1 MTTEDTFNVYY
12 LDDNN
17 VIVDVSV
24 FALDA
29 SKELLN
35 DVFEVKKEI
44 NLSIEKMISSID
56 YGRAGIG
63 WDLYKGYL
71 RTYSVYPSWTW
82 NDELKDWQPPVAC
95 PGPLSDYYWNE
106 STLEWIK
113 EDSQNLA

>member
-12 LDDNN
+12 LDTNN

-29 SKELLN
+29 TEQFLSKA
-35 DVFEVKKEI
+35 FEVKKEI
-44 NLSIEKMISSID
+44 NSSIVKMITSID

-63 WDLYKGYL
+63 WDLYKDYL

-82 NDELKDWQPPVAC
+82 NDELRDWQPPV
-95 PGPLSDYYWNE
+95 PRPSDDLALDYWWNE
-106 STLEWIK
+106 SALEWVLETPEI
-113 EDSQNLA
+113 